1 MAQKLGQIDKPK
13 VAVFLNVRKLFCL
26 PLIPSLKLEKGLED
40 LRNSGDLFWREVVT
54 QIADL
59 EKAGRVSYVF
69 YESVTTDGDAGL
81 EMVKQISE
89 QSYGIVKEKLGQGA
103 KFVVIEDEEILDEFV
118 DWSICLSVVRKSQ
131 KVLNKILEF
140 FGDVSK
146 RRFERNA
153 KIIDDTLKK
162 GEAALLIMTD
172 ENRMQLQSYLPSDL
186 EVFLIH
192 PPALNDFQR
201 CFNDYWKNQINKTQD

>member
-26 PLIPSLKLEKGLED
+26 PLIPSLKMEKGSED
-40 LRNSGDLFWREVVT
+40 LRNSGDLFWREVAT

>member
-1 MAQKLGQIDKPK
+1 MKEG
-13 VAVFLNVRKLFCL
+13 
-26 PLIPSLKLEKGLED
+26 SED
-40 LRNSGDLFWREVVT
+40 LRNSIDLFWREAGK

-59 EKAGRVSYVF
+59 ERAGRVSYVF
-69 YESVTTDGDAGL
+69 HESVTKDGEAGL

-89 QSYGIVKEKLGQGA
+89 QSYSIVKEKLGKGA
-103 KFVVIEDEEILDEFV
+103 KLVIIEDETVLGEFV

-140 FGDVSK
+140 YRDASK
-146 RRFERNA
+146 RRCEGNA
-153 KIIDDTLKK
+153 KTIDDTLKN
-162 GEAALLIMTD
+162 GEAALLLMTE
-172 ENRMQLQSYLPSDL
+172 ENRMQIQSYLPSDI

-201 CFNDYWKNQINKTQD
+201 CLRDYWKNQINKTQD

>member
-1 MAQKLGQIDKPK
+1 MAQELGQIEKPK
-13 VAVFLNVRKLFCL
+13 VAVFLEARKLFCL
-26 PLIPSLKLEKGLED
+26 PLIPSFKMEECSED
-40 LRNSGDLFWREVVT
+40 LRNSIDLFWREAGK
-54 QIADL
+54 QIVDL
-59 EKAGRVSYVF
+59 ERAGRVSYVF
-69 YESVTTDGDAGL
+69 YELVTKDDEAGL

-89 QSYGIVKEKLGQGA
+89 QSYSIVKEKLGQGA
-103 KFVVIEDEEILDEFV
+103 KLVIIEDEEVLDEFV

-146 RRFERNA
+146 RRFEGNA

-162 GEAALLIMTD
+162 GEAALLVMTD
-172 ENRMQLQSYLPSDL
+172 ENRMQLQSYLPSDV

-201 CFNDYWKNQINKTQD
+201 CFRDYWKNQINKTQD

>member
-13 VAVFLNVRKLFCL
+13 VAVFLNTRKLFCL
-26 PLIPSLKLEKGLED
+26 PLIPSLKMEKGSED
-40 LRNSGDLFWREVVT
+40 LRKTSDLFWREVAT

-81 EMVKQISE
+81 EVVKQISE
-89 QSYGIVKEKLGQGA
+89 HSYDIVKEKLDQGA
-103 KFVVIEDEEILDEFV
+103 EFVVIEDEHVLDEFV

-131 KVLNKILEF
+131 KVLNKILELF
-140 FGDVSK
+140 VDVSK
-146 RRFERNA
+146 RRVEGNA
-153 KIIDDTLKK
+153 KIIDDNLKK
-162 GEAALLIMTD
+162 GKAALLVMTD
-172 ENRMQLQSYLPSDL
+172 ENRMQLQSYLPSDI

-201 CFNDYWKNQINKTQD
+201 CFNDYWKNQINKT

>member
-26 PLIPSLKLEKGLED
+26 PLIPSLKMEKGSED
-40 LRNSGDLFWREVVT
+40 LRNSGDLFWREVAN

-59 EKAGRVSYVF
+59 EKAGRISYVF
-69 YESVTTDGDAGL
+69 YESVTIDGDAGL

>member
-13 VAVFLNVRKLFCL
+13 VTVFLNARKLFCL
-26 PLIPSLKLEKGLED
+26 PLIPSFKMEKGSED
-40 LRNSGDLFWREVVT
+40 LRNSIDLFWREVAT

-69 YESVTTDGDAGL
+69 YESVTTGGEAGL
-81 EMVKQISE
+81 EIVKQISE
-89 QSYGIVKEKLGQGA
+89 QSYGIVKEKLGQGSE
-103 KFVVIEDEEILDEFV
+103 FVVIEDEEILGEFV

-146 RRFERNA
+146 RRFEGNA

-162 GEAALLIMTD
+162 GEAALLVMTD
-172 ENRMQLQSYLPSDL
+172 ENRMQLQSYLPSDV

-192 PPALNDFQR
+192 PPALNDFQQ